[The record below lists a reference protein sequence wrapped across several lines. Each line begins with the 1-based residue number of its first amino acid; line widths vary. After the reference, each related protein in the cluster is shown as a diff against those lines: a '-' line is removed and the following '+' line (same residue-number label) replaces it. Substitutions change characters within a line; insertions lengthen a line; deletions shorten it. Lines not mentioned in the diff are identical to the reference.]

1 MASILT
7 RIRNAALT
15 YPQVVAPRLA
25 GTVVRAITSG
35 GASGAPKAGGPAR
48 FHRGVGLS
56 IGRPGQRYNPQLP
69 ESGRKN
75 GILAAQAAA
84 APAAPT
90 APADRRIVD
99 VAEED

>member
-1 MASILT
+1 MASILA

-35 GASGAPKAGGPAR
+35 APKVGGTAQ

-56 IGRPGQRYNPQLP
+56 IGQPGRRYNPQP
-69 ESGRKN
+69 PANGRKN

-90 APADRRIVD
+90 APAERRIVD